1 MAYLEATATIYH
13 DEKVAKKC
21 KFGQENN
28 VKLIHQLISH
38 ILFQLL
44 IEVDYLKN
52 MDGPFIQIKGS
63 NKEAVAAAG
72 LALNLEGTYTTMVI
86 YSKLRAC
93 LIFSNLMNDED
104 YPPRDLRDYAWA
116 ILLKRIDSRV

>member
-21 KFGQENN
+21 KFRQENN

-52 MDGPFIQIKGS
+52 MDGPFIQIKGP

-86 YSKLRAC
+86 LFK
-93 LIFSNLMNDED
+93 IEGTFN
-104 YPPRDLRDYAWA
+104 
-116 ILLKRIDSRV
+116 I